1 LKLFNLPTFEDK
13 LNKMETRDAGLL
25 SLRKGS
31 LGELKKDASAEELFQ
46 NNTLRPILKLQNDV
60 LLAIFTSYIQQQ
72 KNSFYDLGLA
82 KKSNFIDNALQK
94 DITLKN
100 TLKGIVIGL
109 FTQQEYIEYATN
121 SSAINKRMMGLIAER
136 LKSQLQLLEGY
147 DVKS

>member
-1 LKLFNLPTFEDK
+1 
-13 LNKMETRDAGLL
+13 MEKRDTSLL
-25 SLRKGS
+25 SLRGGS
-31 LGELKKDASAEELFQ
+31 LGEQKSDASLEELFQ

-60 LLAIFTSYIQQQ
+60 LLAIFTTYIQQQ
-72 KNSFYDLGLA
+72 KNTFYDLGLA

-109 FTQQEYIEYATN
+109 FTQQELAEYTSNA
-121 SSAINKRMMGLIAER
+121 SVLNKRMMGLITER
-136 LKSQLQLLEGY
+136 LKSQLQLMEGY

>member
-1 LKLFNLPTFEDK
+1 
-13 LNKMETRDAGLL
+13 MEKRDTSLL
-25 SLRKGS
+25 SLRGGS
-31 LGELKKDASAEELFQ
+31 LGEQKSDASLEELFQ

-72 KNSFYDLGLA
+72 KNTFYDLGLA

-109 FTQQEYIEYATN
+109 FTQQELAEYTSNA
-121 SSAINKRMMGLIAER
+121 SVLNKRMMGLITER
-136 LKSQLQLLEGY
+136 LKSQLQLMEGY

>member
-25 SLRKGS
+25 TLRGGS
-31 LGELKKDASAEELFQ
+31 LGEQKSEASLEELFQ

-72 KNSFYDLGLA
+72 KNTFYDLGLA
-82 KKSNFIDNALQK
+82 KKSNFINNALQK

-109 FTQQEYIEYATN
+109 FTQQELAEYTSNA
-121 SSAINKRMMGLIAER
+121 SVLNKRMMGLITER
-136 LKSQLQLLEGY
+136 LKSQMQLLE
-147 DVKS
+147 K

>member
-1 LKLFNLPTFEDK
+1 
-13 LNKMETRDAGLL
+13 METRDAGLL
-25 SLRKGS
+25 TLRGGS
-31 LGELKKDASAEELFQ
+31 LGEQKSDASLEELFQ

-72 KNSFYDLGLA
+72 KNTFYDLGLA

-109 FTQQEYIEYATN
+109 FTQQECSEYATN
-121 SSAINKRMMGLIAER
+121 ASAINKRMMGLIAER

>member
-1 LKLFNLPTFEDK
+1 
-13 LNKMETRDAGLL
+13 MEKRDTSLL
-25 SLRKGS
+25 SLRGGS
-31 LGELKKDASAEELFQ
+31 LGEQKSEASLEELFQ

-72 KNSFYDLGLA
+72 KNTFYDLGLA

-109 FTQQEYIEYATN
+109 FTQQELAEYISNA
-121 SSAINKRMMGLIAER
+121 SVLNKRMMGLITER
-136 LKSQLQLLEGY
+136 LKSQMQLMEGY

>member
-25 SLRKGS
+25 TLRGGS
-31 LGELKKDASAEELFQ
+31 LGEQKSDASLEELFQ

-60 LLAIFTSYIQQQ
+60 LLAIFTTYIQQQ
-72 KNSFYDLGLA
+72 KNTFYDLGLA

-109 FTQQEYIEYATN
+109 FTQQELAEYTSNA
-121 SSAINKRMMGLIAER
+121 SVLNKRMMGLITER
-136 LKSQLQLLEGY
+136 LKSQLQLMEGY

>member
-1 LKLFNLPTFEDK
+1 
-13 LNKMETRDAGLL
+13 METRDAGLL
-25 SLRKGS
+25 TLRGGS
-31 LGELKKDASAEELFQ
+31 LGEQKSDASLEELFQ

-60 LLAIFTSYIQQQ
+60 LLAIFTTYIQQQ
-72 KNSFYDLGLA
+72 KNTFYDLGLA

-109 FTQQEYIEYATN
+109 FTQQELAEYTSNA
-121 SSAINKRMMGLIAER
+121 SVLNKRMMGLITER
-136 LKSQLQLLEGY
+136 LKSQLQLMEGY